1 VALRLA
7 DAFFG
12 GRDDDVGASGH
23 WALRFLGV
31 AALLAAIVVGRRPD
45 AITTPQFWAED
56 STIFFL
62 QNLQLGFPRALANFY
77 RGYPDLAQRLIAFL
91 GGLVPLAHAPLVYT
105 TSAIAISALALASF
119 SLPCFRHLV
128 RHDELRILWGIAAA
142 SLPAEQELL
151 STPTNVGWYVAI
163 WFALL
168 SVMRLPRQP
177 WQLGLLV
184 GAGTVAIFTT
194 PLTIITLPL
203 WLLRGFRAVQRGDRR
218 ELACA
223 VVFLAAMAVV
233 VVFTTNLGAER
244 GWFAPGTPLEAFR
257 PRAFGVLQY
266 LFHLVVYR
274 CASLVLPPSWCTGA
288 VGAAAALAVPGA
300 LVAAA
305 WAARWRTLPG
315 IVLALAL
322 ATASLLAVPLGRPLQ
337 LLLPAG
343 PLPSRYE
350 VFPGAMLTLGV
361 AIALDGVPEARS
373 RTALTLG
380 CAALFAWAWRS
391 GFVVPPFEDLQWPS
405 HAARLETKLRTRSPE
420 PLTIPIN
427 PRLWGPL
434 RFDHGS
440 GGEAPPGPAR

>member
-1 VALRLA
+1 DLH
-7 DAFFG
+7 DAP
-12 GRDDDVGASGH
+12 H
-23 WALRFLGV
+23 
-31 AALLAAIVVGRRPD
+31 
-45 AITTPQFWAED
+45 
-56 STIFFL
+56 
-62 QNLQLGFPRALANFY
+62 
-77 RGYPDLAQRLIAFL
+77 
-91 GGLVPLAHAPLVYT
+91 
-105 TSAIAISALALASF
+105 
-119 SLPCFRHLV
+119 
-128 RHDELRILWGIAAA
+128 
-142 SLPAEQELL
+142 
-151 STPTNVGWYVAI
+151 
-163 WFALL
+163 
-168 SVMRLPRQP
+168 
-177 WQLGLLV
+177 
-184 GAGTVAIFTT
+184 
-194 PLTIITLPL
+194 IITLPL

-223 VVFLAAMAVV
+223 VVFLAVLAVV
-233 VVFTTNLGAER
+233 VGFTTNLAPGRGWVSPRAPPGAEPPR
-244 GWFAPGTPLEAFR
+244 GVRVLPDPLP
-257 PRAFGVLQY
+257 PRA
-266 LFHLVVYR
+266 
-274 CASLVLPPSWCTGA
+274 LPPAGCPARAGP
-288 VGAAAALAVPGA
+288 AAALAVPGA

-322 ATASLLAVPLGRPLQ
+322 ATTSLLAVLLGRPLQ

-373 RTALTLG
+373 RTALTLA

-405 HAARLETKLRTRSPE
+405 HAARLETKLRRRSPE